1 MTKYDRINMYIVTR
15 EKMIAI
21 RYEHIRTVQHN
32 IGNGITE
39 PKFATT
45 DDNIPVIVKTFNG
58 PEGSLVLFNEYF
70 CYRLAILLNI
80 PMPISGVC
88 LIDKNTEIFN
98 DCVSENQLGLG
109 FYSTYLNKSV
119 TLVNPIIKLMKNKE
133 DFFKVLLFD
142 HIIFNTDRNP
152 GNLLVQYYKNDIS
165 LKVIDHS
172 HVFINQAIWDANCLT
187 RAINDRD
194 YFSTRIL
201 EDNLYLYSMFFHNMS
216 VTNEALKKNALIF
229 HDIVTESNLRN
240 ILLDIPQE
248 WLPSQ
253 RDLDA
258 LVKYILYRVNHI
270 EDICTTIINFLK
282 K

>member
-1 MTKYDRINMYIVTR
+1 MYIVTR

-32 IGNGITE
+32 IGNGVTE

-45 DDNIPVIVKTFNG
+45 DDNTPVIVKTFNG

-98 DCVSENQLGLG
+98 DCVNENQLGLG

-201 EDNLYLYSMFFHNMS
+201 EDNSYLYSMFFHNMS
-216 VTNEALKKNALIF
+216 VTNEVLKKNALIF